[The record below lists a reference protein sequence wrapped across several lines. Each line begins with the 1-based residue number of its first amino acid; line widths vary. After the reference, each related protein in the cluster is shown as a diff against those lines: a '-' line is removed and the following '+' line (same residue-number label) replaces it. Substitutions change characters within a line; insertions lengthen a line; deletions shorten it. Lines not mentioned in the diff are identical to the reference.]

1 MCVHDVALN
10 LLFPLCLSLLGK
22 GDSKSRIMGNQ
33 LHLACWRDDIETF
46 EKVISFAPGGLKS
59 LDVFGVQPLHVAT
72 FKGSLKCLSVI
83 LGRQI
88 HGDLDDT
95 FGGGITAF
103 QIAEDASQSFALSLL
118 NDQKGEDHALNIFKL
133 NYYNLMGYHSTIF
146 NYKQSSVYHE
156 CLKYETKAKKEGIL
170 NCISP
175 KGDINTPLV
184 KGLTHFTPLFLSVM
198 LNDLKG
204 VKKLL
209 ARGAVIKDTALSH
222 NNLLCLAA
230 RYGYY
235 QLIPILI
242 DAGFSISHEPGA
254 YTPLAVAAQYG
265 SLPCVKAITT
275 RKEYDPTTAGADK
288 ALFLT
293 AQNGH
298 FHIISTLVRAGATVN
313 EMYYSGHCKLPL
325 HSASLYDH
333 RATVEKLL
341 EFGANPLSCNKSLH
355 PLCTCTALSYAAN
368 AGSCNVVEPLIKAG
382 VSPTKYCEVPSHL
395 SPVVNANIRGFV
407 SFLKVVVDCGFN
419 PNSLGSKGHT
429 PLEDALNFCFEERQ
443 KGRPTPLSS
452 RHLELLIDL
461 GCTVDGRNNSSGF
474 EAIHM
479 AAQYNDIEAIKAL
492 LKSGVEPNIG
502 TKSESPFTPI
512 HIAAI
517 HNRPEAIQI
526 LVDAGAN
533 LNAAYTDGAPPLH
546 VAVQFEAINSC
557 KKLLELGANPNTR
570 STIGMTPLHVAAG
583 SDQAD
588 MVDLLFWYGAHLET
602 VFVGTESRSHN
613 VQSNSLWLERCL
625 YPHPD
630 NCTLTPLIIAARFQA
645 RSALKKLIE
654 LGADVDAQYGHW
666 TPLFAAAVLGFVDIV
681 SDLLN
686 NGANVDKGNTSGTTP
701 LHAAITNC
709 HTEVACILI
718 QRGCDV
724 TQPILQH
731 DKKTPDLNPFQ
742 LASLFCQT
750 EILRIIHEKNPNIN
764 IHESSHDHLGLLHLA
779 LLQPTTEI
787 TLPTGPEPNY
797 PLIKATNEEYMKK
810 EEQTVRYLLELG
822 CNVNAT
828 DDKGM
833 TPLDMA
839 TSYEAEKIA
848 MILVKAGGKRGEHI
862 KDDEELRRHIA
873 KLEDRDRDIL
883 HRLSAV
889 ENQVKDLQDFKAS
902 ATQLMEGVLSK
913 CSYVSG
919 MLVYM

>member
-1 MCVHDVALN
+1 
-10 LLFPLCLSLLGK
+10 
-22 GDSKSRIMGNQ
+22 MGNQ

-46 EKVISFAPGGLKS
+46 KKIIDFAPGCLKS
-59 LDVFGVQPLHVAT
+59 LDVFGVQPLHVAA
-72 FKGSLKCLSVI
+72 FKGSLKCLDVI

-88 HGDLDDT
+88 HGNLDDT

-103 QIAEDASQSFALSLL
+103 HIAKDANQSFALSLL
-118 NDQKGEDHALNIFKL
+118 DNQKEEDHALNIFKIDYCIL
-133 NYYNLMGYHSTIF
+133 LSVF
-146 NYKQSSVYHE
+146 KCKQSSIYRE
-156 CLKYETKAKKEGIL
+156 CLKYEAKAKKKGIL
-170 NCISP
+170 ECIPP
-175 KGDINTPLV
+175 KGDINAPLV
-184 KGLTHFTPLFLSVM
+184 ESLTHFTPLFLSVM

-209 ARGAVIKDTALSH
+209 ERGAVIKDTALSPK
-222 NNLLCLAA
+222 NLLCLAA

-242 DAGFSISHEPGA
+242 DAGFSISHTQGA
-254 YTPLAVAAQYG
+254 YAPLVIAAQYG

-275 RKEYDPTTAGADK
+275 RKEYNPATAGADK
-288 ALFLT
+288 ALFLA

-298 FHIISTLVRAGATVN
+298 FHIISTLVHAGATVN
-313 EMYYSGHCKLPL
+313 EMYYDGPCKLPL
-325 HSASLYDH
+325 HSASLYNH

-341 EFGANPLSCNKSLH
+341 EFGADPLSSNKSLH
-355 PLCTCTALSYAAN
+355 PLCTCTALNFAAK

-382 VSPTKYCEVPSHL
+382 VSPTEYCEVPLHL
-395 SPVVNANIRGFV
+395 SPVVDANIRGFV
-407 SFLKVVVDCGFN
+407 SFLKIVVDCGYN

-429 PLEDALNFCFEERQ
+429 PLEDALNFRFEERQ
-443 KGRPTPLSS
+443 KGRPPPLSS

-461 GCTVDGRNNSSGF
+461 GCTVDGINNSSGF

-479 AAQYNDIEAIKAL
+479 AAQYNDIAAIKAL
-492 LKSGVEPNIG
+492 LRSGVEPNIG

-526 LVDAGAN
+526 LVGAGAN
-533 LNAAYTDGAPPLH
+533 LDAAYTDGAPPLH

-588 MVDLLFWYGAHLET
+588 MIELLFQYGANLAA
-602 VFVGTESRSHN
+602 VFVGTEPRSHN
-613 VQSNSLWLERCL
+613 AQSNSLWLERCL

-630 NCTLTPLIIAARFQA
+630 NCALTPLIIAARFKA

-654 LGADVDAQYGHW
+654 LGVDVDAQNGHW
-666 TPLFAAAVLGFVDIV
+666 TPLFAAAAFGLVDIV

-686 NGANVDKGNTSGTTP
+686 NGANMDRGNTNGTTP

-709 HTEVACILI
+709 HTEVARILI
-718 QRGCDV
+718 QKGCDV
-724 TQPILQH
+724 TQPILQR

-750 EILRIIHEKNPNIN
+750 EILRLIHEKSPSID
-764 IHESSHDHLGLLHLA
+764 IHESSHDHLSLLHLS
-779 LLQPTTEI
+779 LLQPVSEI
-787 TLPTGPEPNY
+787 SLPDGPEPNY
-797 PLIKATNEEYMKK
+797 PLIKATTEEYLKN

-828 DDKGM
+828 DDKGV

-848 MILVKAGGKRGEHI
+848 MILVKAGGRRGEHI
-862 KDDEELRRHIA
+862 KDEEELRRHIA
-873 KLEDRDRDIL
+873 KLEGRDRDIL

-889 ENQVKDLQDFKAS
+889 ESQVKDLQDFKAS

-919 MLVYM
+919 MLVYCM